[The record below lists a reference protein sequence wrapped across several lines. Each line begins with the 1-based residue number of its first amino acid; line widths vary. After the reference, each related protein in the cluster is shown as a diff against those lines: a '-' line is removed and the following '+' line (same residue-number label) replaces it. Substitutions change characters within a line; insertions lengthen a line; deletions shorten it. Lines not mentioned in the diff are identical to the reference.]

1 MSVAQF
7 ALPEALHCIIRPAP
21 TCHLQN
27 LQGYLTKEQE
37 LELREMRAAF
47 PQSAAFH
54 TDHDLLRF
62 LRAREFNRKAT
73 WAMYNH
79 YSGMVS
85 LPSLCLELWV
95 RVTR

>member
-1 MSVAQF
+1 M
-7 ALPEALHCIIRPAP
+7 
-21 TCHLQN
+21 
-27 LQGYLTKEQE
+27 
-37 LELREMRAAF
+37 ELREMRATF

-79 YSGMVS
+79 YLSMVGS
-85 LPSLCLELWV
+85 LSLCSRCHTYTLTVIVCGWEP
-95 RVTR
+95 

>member
-1 MSVAQF
+1 MRS
-7 ALPEALHCIIRPAP
+7 AP
-21 TCHLQN
+21 TCLVHH

-37 LELREMRAAF
+37 MELREMRAAF
-47 PQSAAFH
+47 PHSAAFH

-79 YSGMVS
+79 YLSMVS
-85 LPSLCLELWV
+85 LPSLPFETC
-95 RVTR
+95 TR